1 MVEQKK
7 KNCNIAR
14 YMVVDKLETNDNR
27 ENHTQTLCKMQKE
40 IRETDRKREAYRRIE
55 GGPT

>member
-1 MVEQKK
+1 MVL
-7 KNCNIAR
+7 
-14 YMVVDKLETNDNR
+14 DKLETNDNR

-40 IRETDRKREAYRRIE
+40 IRETYRKREAYRRIE

>member
-1 MVEQKK
+1 MVEQK

-14 YMVVDKLETNDNR
+14 YMVLDKLETNDNR